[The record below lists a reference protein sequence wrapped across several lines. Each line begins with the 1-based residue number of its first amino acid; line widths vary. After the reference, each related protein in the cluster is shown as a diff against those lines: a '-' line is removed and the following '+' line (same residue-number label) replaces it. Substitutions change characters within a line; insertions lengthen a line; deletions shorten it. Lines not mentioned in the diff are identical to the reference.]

1 LPPAA
6 NRPTSNGVLVG
17 SEVRIVGGRVDNP
30 AQLHSPVPSLAFLAS
45 TEVVDWYHA
54 DVRTLA
60 WCLAGGERDAVEIA
74 RRCFEWVRD
83 EVRHSVDAGDSVV
96 TCSASA
102 VLAERT
108 GFCYAKSHLLAAL
121 LRANGIPSG
130 FCYQRLSFDGV
141 GPPFCLHGLNAV
153 LLPDHGWFRMDARGN
168 KPGVDARFTP
178 PVERLAFSMQLDGER
193 LFPEIY
199 SEPLPQVVESL
210 HSYDTVAEVTANLP
224 DASGVL
230 V

>member
-1 LPPAA
+1 
-6 NRPTSNGVLVG
+6 
-17 SEVRIVGGRVDNP
+17 VGGRVDNP
-30 AQLHSPVPSLAFLAS
+30 AFSVAFLAS
-45 TEVVDWYHA
+45 TDVVDWYHA

-83 EVRHSVDAGDSVV
+83 EVRHSLDAGDTAV
-96 TCSASA
+96 TCAASD
-102 VLAERT
+102 VLAQRT

-121 LRANGIPSG
+121 LRANGIAAG

-153 LLPDHGWFRMDARGN
+153 LLPAHGWYRVDARGNRPAARGNQLDARGN
-168 KPGVDARFTP
+168 KPPVDAHFTP
-178 PVERLAFSMQLDGER
+178 MAERLAFSTQLDGE
-193 LFPEIY
+193 LLLPEIHV
-199 SEPLPQVVESL
+199 EPLPQVVEVL
-210 HSYDTVAEVTANLP
+210 RRHATVAEVAENLP
-224 DASGVL
+224 DVESVL